1 MSGLVALMVV
11 ETCAG
16 WMSWRGGSVGVVA
29 VIGLVILLVLLN
41 TSAESVH
48 PLFRSAVRPDHALA
62 N

>member
-1 MSGLVALMVV
+1 M
-11 ETCAG
+11 
-16 WMSWRGGSVGVVA
+16 GVVA